1 MVTFSPNGLL
11 ATTSMGGGR
20 EVSDK
25 HGLGGEAEVVFCASR
40 ASLRQQEQAGASRA
54 GELSGSRRSFPR

>member
-40 ASLRQQEQAGASRA
+40 ASEAGA
-54 GELSGSRRSFPR
+54 GSRQEFPQVGI